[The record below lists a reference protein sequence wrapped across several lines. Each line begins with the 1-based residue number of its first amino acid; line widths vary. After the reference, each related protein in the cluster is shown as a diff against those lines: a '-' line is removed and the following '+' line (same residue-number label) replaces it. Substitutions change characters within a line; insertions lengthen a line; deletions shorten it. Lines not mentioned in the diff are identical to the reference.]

1 MGQALMQLYAY
12 VQNANQELQAVVYD
26 EFRKLV
32 YADIYCIVQDR
43 SLTEDVIQEASMK
56 ALTNIH
62 HVRHPAAIRSWL
74 KQVAR
79 HTAFDVL
86 RKNKS
91 HNLKASESM
100 LHTANSTPFTQTE
113 PDISIT
119 VENKLRD
126 SLLHQSMSELKS
138 HYQALLRL
146 HYFENKSYKEI
157 SKELHLSEQVIS
169 QRLARARIKLRQQ
182 FSKKWS

>member
-1 MGQALMQLYAY
+1 MGQALLQLYAI
-12 VQNANQELQAVVYD
+12 VQDANSELQAVAYY

-32 YADIYCIVQDR
+32 YADIYSIVQDR
-43 SLTEDVIQEASMK
+43 ALTEDVIQEALIK
-56 ALTNIH
+56 VLANIH
-62 HVRHPAAIRSWL
+62 HVQHPAAMRAWL

-79 HTAFDVL
+79 HAALDVL

-91 HNLKASESM
+91 HNLKSAES
-100 LHTANSTPFTQTE
+100 LLYIPNSPPLTQTE

-169 QRLARARIKLRQQ
+169 QRLARARMKLRQQ